1 MTQGSRCA
9 PDDVIVVVDVADDVA
24 DLVDVRDADAA
35 AAQQVCSTRSTLVTT
50 RMLGKIE
57 VPVAEDV
64 AVAVLVMEAVVDGR
78 ISTGCPPRV
87 LGSLMMAAAKSE
99 VPSSCVTGI
108 AHTHTPY

>member
-1 MTQGSRCA
+1 
-9 PDDVIVVVDVADDVA
+9 
-24 DLVDVRDADAA
+24 
-35 AAQQVCSTRSTLVTT
+35 
-50 RMLGKIE
+50 MLGKIE

-87 LGSLMMAAAKSE
+87 LGSLMMAAANSE

-108 AHTHTPY
+108 IMMGIIMIGASRQKRCHKGAAPPCRLHHCSTQSGDTQPWLCQQPTGS